1 MTKRALTAS
10 MQEPALEIEVEY
22 VELCPPNLA
31 AIYGFYLEGGSRF
44 RALEDGKRCLDIVAR

>member
-44 RALEDGKRCLDIVAR
+44 RALEGGKRCLQTK